1 YCQRTRRI
9 RPVQTLTNASVFAK
23 LTLLVG
29 LAPMAT
35 GIAYA
40 IRPSER
46 RLALMR
52 PLSLASIFAALSSML
67 AGVIAILVAIA
78 ADSDPTAAAWRRGT
92 VGLAESLVPPFLT
105 FAFLVVAWISVA
117 VGMRRQAD

>member
-1 YCQRTRRI
+1 
-9 RPVQTLTNASVFAK
+9 VHVWTNASVFAK
-23 LTLLVG
+23 LTLLIG
-29 LAPMAT
+29 LAPMAM

-40 IRPSER
+40 IRPGER

-52 PLSLASIFAALSSML
+52 PLSLSSIFAALCSML
-67 AGVIAILVAIA
+67 AGVIAMLTAIG
-78 ADSDPTAAAWRRGT
+78 ADADPSGAMWRRGT

-117 VGMRRQAD
+117 VGMRRQRD